1 MDRMGMIRVVGRK
14 GLQLEIPEEKTVE
27 DVLKELGLKEQ
38 AYVCIRNGT
47 PVTRFDTLNPED
59 DVTFLEIFSGG

>member
-1 MDRMGMIRVVGRK
+1 MIRVVGRK
-14 GLQLEIPEEKTVE
+14 GLQLEIREERKVE

-38 AYVCIRNGT
+38 SFVCVRNGT
-47 PVTRFDTLNPED
+47 PVTRFDTLKPED

>member
-14 GLQLEIPEEKTVE
+14 GFQLEIPEERKVE

-38 AYVCIRNGT
+38 GYVCIRNGT
-47 PVTRFDTLNPED
+47 PVTRFDTLKPDD